1 MLNNSQT
8 IFVFR
13 ILIVLINNNKNISV
27 VMCLMTQCGMNDKS
41 ANRLQSH
48 KSHKHKQFPVFFD
61 LDNNGSFSSLI
72 FVHLCFFS
80 SCLSFTH
87 LRCEK
92 VKEIEIGGI

>member
-1 MLNNSQT
+1 
-8 IFVFR
+8 
-13 ILIVLINNNKNISV
+13 
-27 VMCLMTQCGMNDKS
+27 MCLMMQCGMNDKS

-48 KSHKHKQFPVFFD
+48 KSHKPKQFQVFFD

-72 FVHLCFFS
+72 FVHTCFFS

-92 VKEIEIGGI
+92 EKVKEIEIGGIEGKLICILEYSSKLHLMDLPLCC